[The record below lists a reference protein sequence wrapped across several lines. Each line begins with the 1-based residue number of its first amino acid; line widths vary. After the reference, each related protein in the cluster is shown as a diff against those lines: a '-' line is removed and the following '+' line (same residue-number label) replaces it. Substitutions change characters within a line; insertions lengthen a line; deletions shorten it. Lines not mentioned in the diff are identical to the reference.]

1 MQRKLNNTLD
11 DIAAQAVNAKDQ
23 LQVSVVGMGDGTDAD
38 FPAIYADLFGER
50 TFINSNGGWDYEYFT
65 SYALPDFVGGAGA
78 LTSTKGDQPL
88 AFCPILGSVPA
99 SSRSMLLRWRHST
112 IRLATNATTT

>member
-1 MQRKLNNTLD
+1 MG
-11 DIAAQAVNAKDQ
+11 DIA
-23 LQVSVVGMGDGTDAD
+23 DAH
-38 FPAIYADLFGER
+38 FPTIYVDLFSEC
-50 TFINSNGGWDYEYFT
+50 TFVNSKGGWDDEYFT